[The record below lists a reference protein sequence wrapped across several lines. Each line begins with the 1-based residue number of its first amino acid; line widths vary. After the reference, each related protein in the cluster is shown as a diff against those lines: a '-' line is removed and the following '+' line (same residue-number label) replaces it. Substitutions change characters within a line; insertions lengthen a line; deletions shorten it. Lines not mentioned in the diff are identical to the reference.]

1 MAELAARPEWGWA
14 GLVLRMAA
22 TEGDA
27 ATAGDSD
34 EALAERVRAGG
45 DEAAFATLV
54 TRYRG
59 RLVALARRML
69 AEGSGEAAD
78 AEDVAQE
85 TFVAAYDKRA
95 SFRRGEPFRPWL
107 YRIAVNRCLDRLRAR
122 RRRPAVADWDSVP
135 EPASRGAEP
144 LGVLLT
150 DERDARLQEAVA
162 RLPPKLRAV
171 FLLRHLDD
179 LTYDEIAVATGL
191 PMGTVKTH
199 LFRARAHLRQA
210 LAGYWEP

>member
-1 MAELAARPEWGWA
+1 
-14 GLVLRMAA
+14 MAA
-22 TEGDA
+22 SGGENEGV
-27 ATAGDSD
+27 GDTD
-34 EALAERVRAGG
+34 EALAERVRTGG
-45 DEAAFATLV
+45 DAVAFAVLV

-69 AEGSGEAAD
+69 AEGQGEAEE

-85 TFVAAYDKRA
+85 AFVAAYDKRA

-122 RRRPAVADWDSVP
+122 GRRPAMSDFDSLP
-135 EPASRGAEP
+135 EPVSPGAEP
-144 LGVLLT
+144 LETLLA

-162 RLPPKLRAV
+162 GLPPKLRAV

-179 LTYDEIAVATGL
+179 LSYDEIAVATGL

-210 LAGYWEP
+210 LTGYLEP

>member
-1 MAELAARPEWGWA
+1 MAELAARPTSRWDS
-14 GLVLRMAA
+14 LLLRMAA
-22 TEGDA
+22 HGEIES
-27 ATAGDSD
+27 AGDSD

-45 DEAAFATLV
+45 DAAAFAVLV
-54 TRYRG
+54 VRYRG

-69 AEGSGEAAD
+69 AEGSGEAD
-78 AEDVAQE
+78 EAEDVAQE
-85 TFVAAYDKRA
+85 AFVAAYDKRA

-122 RRRPAVADWDSVP
+122 SRRPAVSDLESVP
-135 EPASRGAEP
+135 EPTEP
-144 LGVLLT
+144 SADPMHSLLA

-162 RLPPKLRAV
+162 GLPPKLRAV

-179 LTYDEIAVATGL
+179 LSYDEISVATGL

-210 LAGYWEP
+210 LAGYLEP